1 MSEVLNL
8 RSDSVI
14 SDILLAMKIS
24 KWMLMAVFS
33 VAPITAGDVPGTCE
47 LGCTFLVQ
55 IGNINDYQMYISWT
69 AFGSKGVSPTFT
81 GKGTTHTYSLSGRG
95 YSYTIH
101 ADYIDKDG
109 ITTKSAA
116 GAVCGNQVKF
126 SYTGHGNRCPE
137 YNEAAVTIRR
147 IELR

>member
-1 MSEVLNL
+1 MRVFKCL
-8 RSDSVI
+8 
-14 SDILLAMKIS
+14 
-24 KWMLMAVFS
+24 LMAVCS
-33 VAPITAGDVPGTCE
+33 VVPIAAGDVPGNCD

-55 IGNINDYQMYISWT
+55 IGNINDYQIYISWT
-69 AFGSKGVSPTFT
+69 AFATKGVSPTFT
-81 GKGTTHTYSLSGRG
+81 GKGTTHTYNLTGRG
-95 YSYTIH
+95 YQYVIH

-116 GAVCGNQVKF
+116 GATCGSQVKF

-147 IELR
+147 IQ